1 MAGEEDMP
9 TSNGGGARKIKENI
23 GIAAIIG
30 ALATGF
36 GGVLSSRDVA
46 SKLDLLNSSLIR
58 LEGRMESYDRSANKM
73 DAGFGRQE
81 ERLLDLER
89 EVTRLKVLFEQK
101 NSVK

>member
-1 MAGEEDMP
+1 MSSDDTTIGI
-9 TSNGGGARKIKENI
+9 GGPKRIRENI

-46 SKLDLLNSSLIR
+46 SKLEVLNFSLIR

-73 DAGFGRQE
+73 DVSYSKHE

-101 NSVK
+101 PGGGK